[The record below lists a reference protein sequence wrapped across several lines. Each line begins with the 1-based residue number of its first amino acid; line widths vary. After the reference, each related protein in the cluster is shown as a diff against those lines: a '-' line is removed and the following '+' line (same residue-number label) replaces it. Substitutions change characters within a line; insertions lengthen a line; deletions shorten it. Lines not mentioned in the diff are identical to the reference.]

1 MGQGWFAAR
10 SAAFGERDA
19 GFAENLAAKEALLAE
34 AEGIDTSNLKAAKA
48 ALRGI
53 QERWESIG
61 HVPRGDKERIE
72 GRLRKVEDAVRKGEE
87 ETWRR
92 TNPEAK
98 ARAEATV
105 AQFQGS
111 LDKLEKEKAKAE
123 AAGDARKVADA
134 ESRITTTKSLLEAAQ
149 RAATEFGG

>member
-1 MGQGWFAAR
+1 MRRQHAPDDQ
-10 SAAFGERDA
+10 SADLG
-19 GFAENLAAKEALLAE
+19 AEADGLKPRAAK
-34 AEGIDTSNLKAAKA
+34 D
-48 ALRGI
+48 
-53 QERWESIG
+53 
-61 HVPRGDKERIE
+61 
-72 GRLRKVEDAVRKGEE
+72 KGEE

-134 ESRITTTKSLLEAAQ
+134 ESRIATTKSLLEAAQ